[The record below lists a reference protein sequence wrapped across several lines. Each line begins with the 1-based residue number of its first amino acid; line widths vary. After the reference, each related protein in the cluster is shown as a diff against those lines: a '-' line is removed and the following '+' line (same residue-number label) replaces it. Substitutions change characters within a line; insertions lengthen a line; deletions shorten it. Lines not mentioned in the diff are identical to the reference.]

1 MDEITDAAGA
11 FGAEMVLKVRSPN
24 ADERALMKPGAVLVG
39 MLNPF
44 DAAGLQRMAADA
56 AQLCLQPVRKIE
68 GIEIDFPFL
77 HLVTALFDLYDLIH
91 YN

>member
-1 MDEITDAAGA
+1 
-11 FGAEMVLKVRSPN
+11 
-24 ADERALMKPGAVLVG
+24 
-39 MLNPF
+39 
-44 DAAGLQRMAADA
+44 MAADA